1 MNASERQNKR
11 HAQIAT
17 DLRDM
22 TLLYEVALRCVRE
35 GSEFHEC
42 LKTIL
47 DAAIALTAA
56 DKGNIQLIDPPSRA
70 LVIAVQRGFDPPFLK
85 FFERVSDDS
94 SACGAAMERGKHVLV
109 EDVQQ
114 SAVFAGKPS
123 LEVMLQ
129 AGVRAVLSVPL
140 VSSRGTVF
148 GMISGVMNVNCV
160 SWICSQNRQRSMWRA
175 VLARSS
181 SSSARLLARNW
192 KLSRWGGWKT
202 LREVQRYTREVN
214 RKLLALRAAAKL
226 KDGTVLVS
234 LE

>member
-94 SACGAAMERGKHVLV
+94 SACGAAMERDKHVLV

-148 GMISGVMNVNCV
+148 GMISTHYKKPHRCDERELRLVD
-160 SWICSQNRQRSMWRA
+160 
-175 VLARSS
+175 
-181 SSSARLLARNW
+181 LLAKQTAEYVARCLSE
-192 KLSRWGGWKT
+192 KLFLLSS
-202 LREVQRYTREVN
+202 LAAE
-214 RKLLALRAAAKL
+214 KLEGL
-226 KDGTVLVS
+226 S
-234 LE
+234 LGRMEDFA

>member
-1 MNASERQNKR
+1 MNASEQQNKR
-11 HAQIAT
+11 HAQIAA

-42 LKTIL
+42 LKAIV

-85 FFERVSDDS
+85 FFERVSDGS

-148 GMISGVMNVNCV
+148 GMISTHFKKPHRCDERELRLVD
-160 SWICSQNRQRSMWRA
+160 
-175 VLARSS
+175 
-181 SSSARLLARNW
+181 LLAKQTAEYVARCLSE
-192 KLSRWGGWKT
+192 KLFLLSSLAAEKLEG
-202 LREVQRYTREVN
+202 LSLVANLETR
-214 RKLLALRAAAKL
+214 LANE
-226 KDGTVLVS
+226 S
-234 LE
+234 ENS

>member
-1 MNASERQNKR
+1 MNASKQQNKR
-11 HAQIAT
+11 HAQIAA

-42 LKTIL
+42 LKAIV

-85 FFERVSDDS
+85 FFERVSDGS

-148 GMISGVMNVNCV
+148 GMISTHFKSRTGVMNVNCV

-181 SSSARLLARNW
+181 SSSARLLPRNW
-192 KLSRWGGWKT
+192 
-202 LREVQRYTREVN
+202 E
-214 RKLLALRAAAKL
+214 
-226 KDGTVLVS
+226 VS
-234 LE
+234 L